1 MSTRTNG
8 PAAGWHWLW
17 RAVNL
22 GSGNPRAVLG
32 GAALFLAVALVP
44 SVVQLA
50 VQGVAGAG
58 SEGPMLGALAFS
70 LLYSLLVMGPLMAGY
85 LRLLHASETGAPTRP
100 AAIFDIFRAGQGAGR
115 VIGVLLLLVLVGLLL
130 FAAIGALLGGDLFS
144 GLLPV
149 LQALEQAE
157 PGTNPELPPLPD
169 GLGKL
174 FGLLFIV
181 GLFFHGAYAIALGQV
196 ALGGRGPGGALAD
209 GLMGALRNLLP
220 LLVLGVVMMALGMI
234 AVIVMALVVAL
245 LFAVGSLVHPAL
257 GMALAVPVY
266 LAAMVAA
273 YVVMFGIAYSMWR
286 DVCGD
291 GGATPGT
298 GQDSV
303 AA

>member
-17 RAVNL
+17 KAVNL
-22 GSGNPRAVLG
+22 GGGNPRAVLG
-32 GAALFLAVALVP
+32 GAALMMAVALVP

-50 VQGVAGAG
+50 VQGVAGVG
-58 SEGPMLGALAFS
+58 SEGAMLGALGFS

-85 LRLLHASETGAPTRP
+85 LRLLHASETGAPTRA

-115 VIGVLLLLVLVGLLL
+115 VIGVLLLLVVVGLVL
-130 FAAIGALLGGDLFS
+130 FGAIGLVLGGDFFAE
-144 GLLPV
+144 LLPV
-149 LQALEQAE
+149 MQALEQAE

-181 GLFFHGAYAIALGQV
+181 GLFFQGAYGIALGQA
-196 ALGGRGPGGALAD
+196 ALGGKGPGGALAD

-220 LLVLGVVMMALGMI
+220 LLVLGVVVMVLGMI
-234 AVIVMALVVAL
+234 AMIVMALVVAL
-245 LFAVGSLVHPAL
+245 LVAVGSLVHPAL
-257 GMALAVPVY
+257 GMALAAPVY
-266 LAAMVAA
+266 LAAMVGL
-273 YVVMFGIAYSMWR
+273 YVVMFGIVYSMWR

-291 GGATPGT
+291 GDATPGA
-298 GQDSV
+298 GHDSV